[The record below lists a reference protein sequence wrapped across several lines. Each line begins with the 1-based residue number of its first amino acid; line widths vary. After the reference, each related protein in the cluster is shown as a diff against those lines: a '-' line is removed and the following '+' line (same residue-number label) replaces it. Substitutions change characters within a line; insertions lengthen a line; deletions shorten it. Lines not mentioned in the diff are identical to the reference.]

1 MALPR
6 QVRHAEHYCLA
17 CAKSAMR
24 PRLAEAG
31 CPECGRQMQPMWPE
45 AVNWAVRDILVRHD
59 WEDIKAGH
67 DPTLLVEPPP
77 ERGWSAAPW
86 VCLDCETEDW
96 VSTWMMPTCDWCCE
110 WMWDNRGER

>member
-1 MALPR
+1 
-6 QVRHAEHYCLA
+6 
-17 CAKSAMR
+17 
-24 PRLAEAG
+24 
-31 CPECGRQMQPMWPE
+31 MWPE

-77 ERGWSAAPW
+77 ERVWSAAPW

-96 VSTWMMPTCDWCCE
+96 VSTWMMPTCDGCGE